1 MDLVYLAFHGH
12 YVLLKHVKI
21 YLNLIYLKGNSNGDA
36 VDALYKDFV
45 SRTSV
50 DGEVVLHMIFFIV
63 KIYKK
68 STQKLTV
75 TR

>member
-12 YVLLKHVKI
+12 YVLLKHVQI
-21 YLNLIYLKGNSNGDA
+21 FLNLIYLKVNSNGDA

-45 SRTSV
+45 SRTFV
-50 DGEVVLHMIFFIV
+50 DGEVVLQMIFFIV